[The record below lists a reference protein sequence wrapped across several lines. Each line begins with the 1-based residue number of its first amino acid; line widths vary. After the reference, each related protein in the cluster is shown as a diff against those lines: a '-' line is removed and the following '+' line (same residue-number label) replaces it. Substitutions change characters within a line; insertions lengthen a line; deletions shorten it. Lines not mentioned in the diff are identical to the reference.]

1 MIKIIIQPLDG
12 TSLGDLLKQCLKG
25 EFESFKSFY
34 VAVAFLKKSGFKH
47 IKNELSEFLG
57 KGGKAKFI
65 VGVDHSGT
73 TYEGLQEVINCVG
86 NSGEIWIQHSEE
98 THVTFHPKVYLFEG
112 EKLSVLV
119 IGSNNITEGGLYTN
133 DEASSISWL
142 DMTNKDD
149 LNLFASV
156 KKYFEEWSKEGS
168 TNILKLDNTVLE
180 SLLGGGYIVNEKF
193 QRDEE
198 TKVVAAES
206 KGGETTDVQSA
217 LKALFGKSEIKRSAP
232 KYKKEVELR
241 PIKSKPQAA
250 AKKGDD
256 KSTIEVH
263 VDEDVV
269 KGFVMTLQKTDV
281 GVGQTSAGTSRRS
294 PEIFI
299 PLSARDHFPKF
310 WGWRDEFTEDADRPG
325 KFDRTG
331 VRMRIGAEVIQV
343 NMMTWPIKHD
353 FRLRSEILRSSGNIG
368 DILRIE
374 KVKGIEEF
382 EYYVEVIPS
391 GTSMHSDFLKL
402 CANTTRGSE
411 RLWGYYS

>member
-12 TSLGDLLKQCLKG
+12 NSLGDLLKKCLKG

-47 IKNELSEFLG
+47 IQTELSEFLE
-57 KGGKAKFI
+57 KGGKTKFI
-65 VGVDHSGT
+65 IGVDHSGT
-73 TYEGLQEVINCVG
+73 TYEGLQEVIKCVG
-86 NSGEIWIQHSEE
+86 SSGEIWIQHSEE
-98 THVTFHPKVYLFEG
+98 THVTFHPKLYLFEG

-149 LNLFASV
+149 LALFTSA
-156 KKYFEEWSKEGS
+156 KKSFDEWSKDGS
-168 TNILKLDNTVLE
+168 TNILKLDSSILE
-180 SLLGGGYIVNEKF
+180 SLLSGGYVINEKF

-198 TKVVAAES
+198 NKVAAA
-206 KGGETTDVQSA
+206 ETRKTENSDVQST

-232 KYKKEVELR
+232 KYKKEFELR
-241 PIKSKPQAA
+241 PVKSKSKAA
-250 AKKGDD
+250 ARKAGVKATVE
-256 KSTIEVH
+256 SH
-263 VDEDVV
+263 EDIA
-269 KGFVMTLQKTDV
+269 KGFVLTLQKTDV
-281 GVGQTSAGTSRRS
+281 GIGQTNAGTSRRS

-299 PLSARDHFPKF
+299 PLSARDHFPDF
-310 WGWRDEFTEDADRPG
+310 WGWRDEFTEDPDRPG

-374 KVKGIEEF
+374 KVEGVEEF

-402 CANTTRGSE
+402 CTNTTRGSE